1 MSISLNT
8 LEAYGMSVKTILAEM
23 EENFPPTNP
32 GPNDTI
38 ETIMYRSG
46 QRSVVEWLL
55 NKLEQDGI

>member
-8 LEAYGMSVKTILAEM
+8 LETYGMSVKSILAEM

-32 GPNDTI
+32 GPSDSI
-38 ETIMYRSG
+38 STIMYRSG

>member
-8 LEAYGMSVKTILAEM
+8 LETYGMSVKSILAEM

-32 GPNDTI
+32 GPSDSI
-38 ETIMYRSG
+38 STIMYRSG

-55 NKLEQDGI
+55 NRLEQDGI

>member
-8 LEAYGMSVKTILAEM
+8 LETYGMSVKSILAEM

-32 GPNDTI
+32 GPSDSI
-38 ETIMYRSG
+38 STIMYRSG

-55 NKLEQDGI
+55 NRLKQDGI

>member
-8 LEAYGMSVKTILAEM
+8 LETYGMSVKSILAEM

-32 GPNDTI
+32 GPGDTI
-38 ETIMYRSG
+38 STIMYRSG

-55 NKLEQDGI
+55 NKLKEDGI